1 MKDYY
6 KILKVSPGASD
17 SDIKKSYRK
26 LAVEFHPDKNSNSGA
41 EEMFKEISEAYSVLS
56 DPKKKKEY
64 DLSRSHKGGPGTFG
78 FEDWVNNFSG
88 EWADPNGNNFGRGF
102 RQKTY
107 TRGSKGSPDP
117 RYLDI
122 NEVIE
127 VNLVDAI
134 EGKPIE
140 VSYTRASISGEFV
153 KGEEEKVLN
162 IHLNLRKKYANI
174 IQEGSE
180 NIIKIKL
187 EKLGNEDVHTR
198 VNMWGERETILLFGD
213 YHLTVKIKFPDGV
226 RLEGNN
232 LIQEVDVPLYK
243 IIIPGNKIRIKTM
256 FNKSYDAEVNS
267 PNRLSDIKLNLKE
280 QGILNKEGAV
290 GNYIIKFNA
299 IPPDLSNLTG
309 EDLNTLEK
317 LLS

>member
-6 KILKVSPGASD
+6 KILKVTPEAND

-26 LAVEFHPDKNSNSGA
+26 LAVEFHPDENSTAGA
-41 EEMFKEISEAYSVLS
+41 EETFKEISEAYSILS
-56 DPKKKKEY
+56 DPKKRKEY
-64 DLSRSHKGGPGTFG
+64 DLSRSSKGKPGTFG

-88 EWADPNGNNFGRGF
+88 EWTGDGNNFGRGF

-107 TRGSKGSPDP
+107 TRASKGAPDP
-117 RYLDI
+117 KYLDI
-122 NEVIE
+122 KEEIE
-127 VNLVDAI
+127 IDLIDAI

-140 VSYTRASISGEFV
+140 VSYTRTSISGELV
-153 KGEEEKVLN
+153 KGEEEKILN

-174 IQEGSE
+174 IQDGDDY
-180 NIIKIKL
+180 IIKVKL

-198 VNMWGERETILLFGD
+198 VNMWGERESILLFGD
-213 YHLTVKIKFPDGV
+213 YHLTVKIKIPEGV
-226 RLEGNN
+226 ELEGNN

-243 IIIPGNKIRIKTM
+243 IILPGNKIRIKTI

-267 PNRLSDIKLNLKE
+267 PNKLSDIKLILKE
-280 QGILNKEGAV
+280 QGITNKEGTV

-309 EDLNTLEK
+309 DDLNALEK

>member
-1 MKDYY
+1 LKDYY
-6 KILKVSPGASD
+6 KILKVAPKAND

-26 LAVEFHPDKNSNSGA
+26 LAVEFHPDKNSTAGA
-41 EEMFKEISEAYSVLS
+41 EETFKEISEAYSILS
-56 DPKKKKEY
+56 DPKKRKEY
-64 DLSRSHKGGPGTFG
+64 DLSRSAKGRPGTFG

-88 EWADPNGNNFGRGF
+88 EWTGDGNNFGRGF

-107 TRGSKGSPDP
+107 TRASKGSPDP
-117 RYLDI
+117 KYLDI
-122 NEVIE
+122 KKEIE
-127 VNLVDAI
+127 IDLIDAI

-140 VSYTRASISGEFV
+140 VSYTRTSISGELV
-153 KGEEEKVLN
+153 KGEEEKILN

-174 IQEGSE
+174 IQEGE
-180 NIIKIKL
+180 EYLVKIKL

-198 VNMWGERETILLFGD
+198 VNMWGERESILLFGD
-213 YHLTVKIKFPDGV
+213 YHLTVKIRIPDGV
-226 RLEGNN
+226 KLEGNS

-243 IIIPGNKIRIKTM
+243 IILPGNKIRIKTI

-267 PNRLSDIKLNLKE
+267 PNKLSDIKLILKE
-280 QGILNKEGAV
+280 QGIANKDGIV

-309 EDLNTLEK
+309 DDLNALEK